1 MDGEILNTNDVT
13 YSNNHSLD
21 TSRAFTHRC
30 SYWNWTYNGLS

>member
-13 YSNNHSLD
+13 FSNNYSLD
-21 TSRAFTHRC
+21 TSRAFTYRC